1 MERLAVMIPSLA
13 LSVLVFAFALWL
25 GLYLLARDPRKP
37 LLRFTGLGL
46 IAYAVEIL
54 AFSFIAAPSAR
65 FPFDTMIV
73 SACTLGIFH
82 FIPPLCWFGASID
95 FLPDDHPL
103 HPHRGILVIAIVVV
117 LAIFSF
123 ILRNALWF
131 PLPLMVASLWFV
143 WQGYSVA
150 RSKRTLGAL
159 LIVIIFFGLS
169 NGLLLVPV
177 SLIPFDWTLLAIGF
191 DLVLLGFLIAVLDA
205 FDEGEALLPDM
216 LYSLTISAVMA
227 VLFGGQAALVML
239 IAREV
244 TLPLTL
250 LLYGLI
256 GAAVITQTF
265 YNPIQ
270 ATLDLLVFARF
281 ARLRQARADLRAVTS
296 SLPRVNES
304 FNLGEV
310 DDAEFARL
318 TRRALSHFGDLNRLS
333 SSPLTRLPL
342 IDVGLSERG
351 APDNTL
357 ERTAELKS
365 LLTESIAR
373 LKPRDKGDFG
383 TSDEWRYYNALYYPY
398 VLGVRPYTRNG
409 HADTLNT
416 ASKTVLDWFQSAVP
430 ERTLHNWQNAAARL
444 IAQDLREQMGEIGSK
459 WQ

>member
-1 MERLAVMIPSLA
+1 MERLAAMTPSPL
-13 LSVLVFAFALWL
+13 LSVPVFAFALWL

-37 LLRFTGLGL
+37 RLRFTGLGL
-46 IAYAVEIL
+46 IAYALE
-54 AFSFIAAPSAR
+54 IAAYSVMFTPNFAVPDLFRGLFLSG
-65 FPFDTMIV
+65 V
-73 SACTLGIFH
+73 FH
-82 FIPPLCWFGASID
+82 FIPAICWFSAATD
-95 FLPDDHPL
+95 FLPESHPL
-103 HPHRGILVIAIVVV
+103 RPRLGALVVILLISPFLAAQVVQGPSLLVVILSVTP
-117 LAIFSF
+117 
-123 ILRNALWF
+123 LWF
-131 PLPLMVASLWFV
+131 LW
-143 WQGYSVA
+143 QAYRAA
-150 RSKRTLGAL
+150 RSKRTLAAL
-159 LIVIIFFGLS
+159 LIVTIFFGLS
-169 NGLLLVPV
+169 NSLLHLPID
-177 SLIPFDWTLLAIGF
+177 LFPLGWILLAVGL
-191 DLVLLGFLIAVLDA
+191 DLVVLGFLIAVLDA

-239 IAREV
+239 VTGDV
-244 TLPLTL
+244 TLHLTL

-256 GAAVITQTF
+256 GAAVVTQTF

-270 ATLDLLVFARF
+270 ATLDRFVFARF

-351 APDNTL
+351 TPDNTL
-357 ERTAELKS
+357 ERAAELKS

-398 VLGVRPYTRNG
+398 VLGVKPYTRNG
-409 HADTLNT
+409 HADSLTS
-416 ASKTVLDWFQSAVP
+416 ASKTVLDWFQRTVP
-430 ERTLHNWQNAAARL
+430 ERTLYNWQNAAARL